1 MKKQL
6 MILTATLMIG
16 SAACMAQEGKSDHPD
31 MSKRIEQMVSDL
43 GLNYKQIKNFEAA
56 MEEMKPGKNES
67 GERSSRE
74 EMEKKRTKM
83 DAKIKKI
90 LTDEQYEKYRS
101 MQPQRKPGRGK

>member
-1 MKKQL
+1 
-6 MILTATLMIG
+6 
-16 SAACMAQEGKSDHPD
+16 
-31 MSKRIEQMVSDL
+31 
-43 GLNYKQIKNFEAA
+43 